1 MAYTVY
7 GIASRT
13 DGHTGQREALET
25 RAHAALRYALLGR
38 PRTTVQA
45 LVAIRELLTVNAFRA
60 LHPEDLRA
68 LHAAL
73 APLEQFTDT
82 WAAPSPPA
90 A

>member
-25 RAHAALRYALLGR
+25 RAHQALRDALLGR
-38 PRTTVQA
+38 PRTTVHA
-45 LVAIRELLTVNAFRA
+45 LVAIRELLTGNAFGA
-60 LHPEDLRA
+60 LHPEDLLA
-68 LHAAL
+68 LQAAL
-73 APLEQFTDT
+73 GPLEQFTD
-82 WAAPSPPA
+82 ARRAPSPPA